1 MKNTLYHVL
10 AVEEVRV
17 VKVRPSEGSAMRDEF
32 KTSFWR
38 RAFKSLPPIAQRR
51 YRSQLKSA
59 ERWELALDRA
69 IDIASRGKSLL
80 ARLWHTAQNRYAG

>member
-1 MKNTLYHVL
+1 MKNTLYQF
-10 AVEEVRV
+10 ET
-17 VKVRPSEGSAMRDEF
+17 P
-32 KTSFWR
+32 FWR
-38 RAFKSLPPIAQRR
+38 RAFKSLSPIAQRR

-80 ARLWHTAQNRYAG
+80 SRLWHTAQNRYAG